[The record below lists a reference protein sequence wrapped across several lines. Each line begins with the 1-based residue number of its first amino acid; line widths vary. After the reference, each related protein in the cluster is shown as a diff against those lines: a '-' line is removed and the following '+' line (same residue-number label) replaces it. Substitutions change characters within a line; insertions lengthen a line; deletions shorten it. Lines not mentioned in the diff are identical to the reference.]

1 MPEDHSGSAGAA
13 TNGDPVTTISDEFMR
28 DRLARTK
35 PYTVVLLRATP
46 RLHEPGM
53 EAIVWEHGR
62 RNFSLRA
69 DGTLPIVCP
78 IRDGSEWSGVG
89 IFNAPVEEVVR
100 IMDEDPGV
108 KAGIFTYEVHPTRSF
123 PGDSLPA

>member
-1 MPEDHSGSAGAA
+1 M
-13 TNGDPVTTISDEFMR
+13 TTISDEFMR

-35 PYTVVLLRATP
+35 PYAVVLLRATP

-108 KAGIFTYEVHPTRSF
+108 KAGIFTYEVHPARGF
-123 PGDSLPA
+123 PGDSLPG

>member
-1 MPEDHSGSAGAA
+1 
-13 TNGDPVTTISDEFMR
+13 VTTISDEFMR
-28 DRLARTK
+28 DMLAKTK
-35 PYTVVLLRATP
+35 PYTLVLLRAAP

-53 EAIVWEHGR
+53 EAVVWEHGR

-69 DGTLPIVCP
+69 DGALAIVCP
-78 IRDGSEWSGVG
+78 VRDGSEWSGVG
-89 IFNAPVEEVVR
+89 IFDAPEEEVVR

-108 KAGIFTYEVHPTRSF
+108 KAGIFTYQVHPTRSF

>member
-1 MPEDHSGSAGAA
+1 M
-13 TNGDPVTTISDEFMR
+13 TTISDEFMR
-28 DRLARTK
+28 DMLAKTK
-35 PYTVVLLRATP
+35 PYTLVLLRATP
-46 RLHEPGM
+46 KLHEPGRD
-53 EAIVWEHGR
+53 AVVWEHGR

-69 DGTLPIVCP
+69 DGTLAIVCP
-78 IRDGSEWSGVG
+78 VRDGSEWSGVG
-89 IFNAPVEEVVR
+89 IFDAPAEEVVR

>member
-1 MPEDHSGSAGAA
+1 
-13 TNGDPVTTISDEFMR
+13 VTTISDEFMR
-28 DRLARTK
+28 AMLAKTK
-35 PYTVVLLRATP
+35 PYTPVPLRATP
-46 RLHEPGM
+46 KLHEPGGD
-53 EAIVWEHGR
+53 AVVWEQGR

-69 DGTLPIVCP
+69 DGTLAIVCP
-78 IRDGSEWSGVG
+78 VRDGSEWSGVG
-89 IFNAPVEEVVR
+89 IFDAAAEEVVR